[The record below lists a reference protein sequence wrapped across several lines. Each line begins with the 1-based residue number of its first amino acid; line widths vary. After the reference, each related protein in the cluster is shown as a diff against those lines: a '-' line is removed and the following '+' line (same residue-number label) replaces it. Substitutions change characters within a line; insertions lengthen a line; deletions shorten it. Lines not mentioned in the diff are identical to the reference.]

1 MGVVTSSHIKG
12 LEESFQTFN
21 KLSESL
27 ETSYHSLEDRVTQL
41 HSEIVQTQ
49 QQGNTEKA
57 YDQNNRLKLL
67 STVIKVLPAGVL
79 VLDSSGRVQEC
90 NDAALQL
97 LNGPLRGELWIDVV
111 NRSFAPQHDDGH
123 EVSLRDG
130 KRVSVST
137 CPLGEVPGQV
147 LLLTDVTHTR
157 TLQERLSQQK
167 RLTALGEMAAS
178 LAHQIRT
185 PLSAAILGVSQ
196 LKNNKLEVKKR
207 NGIIDKLLA
216 NMRQLETLVTDMLLF
231 SRSGYTG
238 EEPFTLSSL
247 IDSLHKSFDLQSH
260 GPQIR
265 CHVSDQL
272 NHVSVV
278 GNQNI
283 LHSALL
289 NLINNAFESQAGTGE
304 VEVFVYSHG
313 LNTVDIKIQDHGCG
327 VPEEI
332 KEKIFDP
339 FFTTRPN
346 GTGLGLAVVR
356 AIARA
361 HHGEVWLDKRKRN
374 GSAFIMRLP
383 TID

>member
-1 MGVVTSSHIKG
+1 MGAVTSSHIKG

-27 ETSYHSLEDRVTQL
+27 ETSYYSLQDCVAQL
-41 HSEIVQTQ
+41 QGDLLSEKMQ
-49 QQGNTEKA
+49 E
-57 YDQNNRLKLL
+57 QNNRLRLL
-67 STVIKVLPAGVL
+67 SNVLKVLPAGVL

-97 LNGPLRGELWIDVV
+97 LSGPLKGELWIDVV

-123 EVSLRDG
+123 EVSLHDG
-130 KRVSVST
+130 RRVSVST
-137 CPLGEVPGQV
+137 CPLGDVPGQV

-185 PLSAAILGVSQ
+185 PLSATILGISQ
-196 LKNNKLEVKKR
+196 LKNNKLEGNKR

-216 NMRQLETLVTDMLLF
+216 NIRQLESLVTDMLLF

-238 EEPFTLSSL
+238 EEPFTINSL
-247 IDSLHKSFDLQSH
+247 IDALHKTFDIHSH

-265 CHVSDQL
+265 YQVSGQV
-272 NHVSVV
+272 NHVSII
-278 GNQNI
+278 GNKNI

-289 NLINNAFESQAGTGE
+289 NLINNAFDSQAGKGE
-304 VEVFVYSHG
+304 VQVHVYSHG
-313 LNTVDIKIQDHGCG
+313 LNTVDIKIQDSGCG

-361 HHGEVWLDKRKRN
+361 HRGEVWLDSKTQN